1 MHILSV
7 DFGTSSVKLSVV
19 DDQLNILDSAKVS
32 YQIRVTN
39 GDWIELDGDV
49 VFDAMLEGIRKLS
62 KYADSIELI
71 GFDTFSPS
79 MTFMALDGNA
89 LHPIL
94 THLDRRSKEQT
105 QEILRV
111 MGKEKFQSITGIQP
125 FTGGASITSALW
137 MKEKRPDVFVPA
149 CKIGHLNTYIYKRLT
164 GVFATDPT
172 NASMTG
178 MYNTVTGA
186 GWSEEICNT
195 FGIPMKKLPPIYE
208 AGSVLGGLKPEVANK
223 CGLRAW
229 IPVALG
235 GNDAATAQVGAGNTS
250 SGEILNISGSSEMVS
265 ILSDTP
271 MVNDKYYLRC
281 SATPG
286 LWQIFAITASG
297 FAIDWFREE
306 FYKDMDART
315 FFDKEMPDVIANNL
329 NTTEVGFLPYIAGD
343 RQSLEPKRGAFTG
356 LTLQAT
362 RKDFL
367 AAIFLGIHEPI
378 KQTIALADEFL
389 KLNKTIKLTGGMVDD
404 AFLSIK
410 HKLFPGYDFKVKPDC
425 PVLGN
430 VILALKGLKRAE
442 SGKES

>member
-1 MHILSV
+1 MNVLSV
-7 DFGTSSVKLSVV
+7 DFGTSSVKISVV
-19 DDQLNILDSAKVS
+19 DDRLNILDSAKVS

-49 VFDAMLEGIRKLS
+49 VFDAMLEGIRKLG

-79 MTFMALDGNA
+79 MTFMAEDGTA
-89 LHPIL
+89 LHPVL

-105 QEILRV
+105 KEILRV

-125 FTGGASITSALW
+125 FTGGASVTSALW
-137 MKEKRPDVFVPA
+137 MKENRPDVFDPA
-149 CKIGHLNTYIYKRLT
+149 YKLGHLNTYIYKRLT

-178 MYNTVTGA
+178 MYNTVTGD
-186 GWSEEICNT
+186 GWSKEICET
-195 FGIPMKKLPPIYE
+195 FGIPMEKLPPIYE
-208 AGSVLGGLKPEVANK
+208 SGSILGTLLPEVAEK
-223 CGLRAW
+223 CRLKAG
-229 IPVALG
+229 IPVGLG
-235 GNDAATAQVGAGNTS
+235 GNDAATAQVGAGNTR

-265 ILSDTP
+265 ILSNTP
-271 MVNDKYYLRC
+271 KVNDKYYLRC

-315 FFDKEMPDVIANNL
+315 FFDKEMPDVIANHL
-329 NTTEVGFLPYIAGD
+329 DSTEVGFLPYLAGD

-367 AAIFLGIHEPI
+367 AAIFLGIHDPI
-378 KQTIALADEFL
+378 LDTIRLAEEFL
-389 KLNKTIKLTGGMVDD
+389 TLNKTVKLTGGMVDD

-410 HKLFPGYDFKVKPDC
+410 HKLFPGYDFKVKLDC

-430 VILALKGLKRAE
+430 VVLALQGLERWK
-442 SGKES
+442 KEEN

>member
-19 DDQLNILDSAKVS
+19 DDRLNILDSAKVS
-32 YQIRVTN
+32 YQISVTN
-39 GDWIELDGDV
+39 GDWIELDGRV

-62 KYADSIELI
+62 RYTGSIELI

-79 MTFMALDGNA
+79 MTFMDEEGNA
-89 LHPIL
+89 LHPVL

-105 QEILRV
+105 KEILRV

-125 FTGGASITSALW
+125 FTGGASVTSALW
-137 MKEKRPDVFVPA
+137 MKENRPDVFEPA
-149 CKIGHLNTYIYKRLT
+149 YRLGHLNTYIYKRLT

-178 MYNTVTGA
+178 MYNTVTGK
-186 GWSEEICNT
+186 GWSEEICT
-195 FGIPMKKLPPIYE
+195 IFGIPMEKLPPIVE
-208 AGSVLGGLKPEVANK
+208 AGSVLGGLRPEIAAL
-223 CGLRAW
+223 CGLKAG

-235 GNDAATAQVGAGNTS
+235 GNDAATAQVGAGNS
-250 SGEILNISGSSEMVS
+250 HSGDILNISGSSEMVS

-271 MVNDKYYLRC
+271 KVNDKYYLRC

-315 FFDKEMPDVIANNL
+315 FFDKEMPEVIANHL
-329 NTTEVGFLPYIAGD
+329 GSTEVGFLPYLAGD

-362 RKDFL
+362 RRDFL
-367 AAIFLGIHEPI
+367 AAIFIGIHEPI
-378 KQTIALADEFL
+378 LETIRLAEAFL
-389 KLNKTIKLTGGMVDD
+389 PLNKTVKLTGGMVDD

-410 HKLFPGYDFKVKPDC
+410 HRLFPGYGFEVKPDC
-425 PVLGN
+425 PILGN
-430 VILALKGLKRAE
+430 AVLALKGLERSK
-442 SGKES
+442 SV

>member
-19 DDQLNILDSAKVS
+19 DDQLNILDSSKVS

-39 GDWIELDGDV
+39 GDWVELDGDV

-79 MTFMALDGNA
+79 MTFMDEEGNA
-89 LHPIL
+89 LHPVL

-111 MGKEKFQSITGIQP
+111 MGKETFQSITGIQP

-137 MKEKRPDVFVPA
+137 MKENRPDVFNRA
-149 CKIGHLNTYIYKRLT
+149 FKLGHLNTYIYKRLT

-178 MYNTVTGA
+178 MYNTVTGT
-186 GWSEEICNT
+186 GWSRDICGT
-195 FGIPMKKLPPIYE
+195 FGIPEEMLPPIYE
-208 AGSVLGGLKPEVANK
+208 AGSVLGGLKPEIAAQ
-223 CGLRAW
+223 CGLKPG

-235 GNDAATAQVGAGNTS
+235 GNDAATAQVGAGNTH

-271 MVNDKYYLRC
+271 KVNDKYYLRR

-306 FYKDMDART
+306 FYKDMDACT
-315 FFDKEMPDVIANNL
+315 FFDKEMPAVIANNL

-362 RKDFL
+362 RRDFL
-367 AAIFLGIHEPI
+367 AAIFVGIHEPI
-378 KQTIALADEFL
+378 QETLRLAEEFL
-389 KLNKTIKLTGGMVDD
+389 PLNKTIKLTGGMVDD
-404 AFLSIK
+404 AFLNIK
-410 HKLFPGYDFKVKPDC
+410 YKLFPSYTFEVKPDC

-430 VILALKGLKRAE
+430 VILALEGLKRAE
-442 SGKES
+442 AGKES

>member
-1 MHILSV
+1 MNILSV

-19 DDQLNILDSAKVS
+19 DEQLNILDSAKVS

-62 KYADSIELI
+62 AYAGSIGVI

-79 MTFMALDGNA
+79 MTFMDEDGNA
-89 LHPIL
+89 LHPVL
-94 THLDRRSKEQT
+94 THLDRRSKAQT
-105 QEILRV
+105 QEILQV
-111 MGKEKFQSITGIQP
+111 MGKDAFQKITGIQP
-125 FTGGASITSALW
+125 FTGGASVTSVLW
-137 MKEKRPDVFVPA
+137 MKENRPDVFSRA
-149 CKIGHLNTYIYKRLT
+149 YRLGHLNTYIYKRLT

-178 MYNTVTGA
+178 MYNTVTGN
-186 GWSEEICNT
+186 GWSKEICST
-195 FGIPMKKLPPIYE
+195 FGIPMEKLPEIVE
-208 AGSVLGGLKPEVANK
+208 TGTILGGLKKEVADA
-223 CGLRAW
+223 CGLKEGT
-229 IPVALG
+229 PVAFG
-235 GNDAATAQVGAGNTS
+235 GNDAATAQIGAGNRR

-271 MVNDKYYLRC
+271 KVNDKYYLRC

-315 FFDKEMPDVIANNL
+315 FFDKEMPDVIAHNL
-329 NTTEVGFLPYIAGD
+329 NTTEVGFLPYLAGD

-378 KQTIALADEFL
+378 LQTIRLAEEFL
-389 KLNKTIKLTGGMVDD
+389 TLDKTIKLTGGMVDD

-410 HKLFPGYDFKVKPDC
+410 HKLFPDYRFQVKLDC

-430 VILALKGLKRAE
+430 AVLAMEGLKKAGR
-442 SGKES
+442 

>member
-1 MHILSV
+1 MNILSV

-19 DDQLNILDSAKVS
+19 DEQLNILDSAKVS

-62 KYADSIELI
+62 AYAGSIGVI

-79 MTFMALDGNA
+79 MTFMDEDGNA
-89 LHPIL
+89 LHPVL
-94 THLDRRSKEQT
+94 THLDRRSKAQT
-105 QEILRV
+105 QEILQV
-111 MGKEKFQSITGIQP
+111 MGKDAFQKITGIQP
-125 FTGGASITSALW
+125 FTGGASGTSVLW
-137 MKEKRPDVFVPA
+137 MKENRPDVFDRA
-149 CKIGHLNTYIYKRLT
+149 YRLGHLNTYIYNRLT

-178 MYNTVTGA
+178 MYNTVTGN
-186 GWSEEICNT
+186 GWSKEICST
-195 FGIPMKKLPPIYE
+195 FGIPMEKLPEIVQT
-208 AGSVLGGLKPEVANK
+208 GTILGGLKKEVADA
-223 CGLRAW
+223 CGLNEGT
-229 IPVALG
+229 PVAFG
-235 GNDAATAQVGAGNTS
+235 GNDAATAQIGAGNRR

-271 MVNDKYYLRC
+271 KVNDKYYLRC

-315 FFDKEMPDVIANNL
+315 FFDKEMPDVIAHNL
-329 NTTEVGFLPYIAGD
+329 NTTEVGFLPYLAGY

-378 KQTIALADEFL
+378 LQTIRLAEEFL
-389 KLNKTIKLTGGMVDD
+389 TLDKTIKLTGGMVDD

-410 HKLFPGYDFKVKPDC
+410 HKLFPDYRFQVKLDC

-430 VILALKGLKRAE
+430 AVLAMEGLKKAGR
-442 SGKES
+442 

>member
-1 MHILSV
+1 MNILSV

-19 DDQLNILDSAKVS
+19 DEQLNILDSAKVS

-62 KYADSIELI
+62 AYAGSIGVI

-79 MTFMALDGNA
+79 MTFMDEDGSA
-89 LHPIL
+89 LHPVL
-94 THLDRRSKEQT
+94 THLDRRSKAQT
-105 QEILRV
+105 QEILQV
-111 MGKEKFQSITGIQP
+111 MGKDAFQKITGIQP
-125 FTGGASITSALW
+125 FTGGASVTSVLW
-137 MKEKRPDVFVPA
+137 MKENRPDVFDRA
-149 CKIGHLNTYIYKRLT
+149 YRLGHLNTYIYKRLT

-178 MYNTVTGA
+178 MYNTVTGN
-186 GWSEEICNT
+186 GWSKEICST
-195 FGIPMKKLPPIYE
+195 FGIPMEKLPEIVQS
-208 AGSVLGGLKPEVANK
+208 GSILGGLKKEVADA
-223 CGLRAW
+223 CGLKEGT
-229 IPVALG
+229 PVAFG
-235 GNDAATAQVGAGNTS
+235 GNDAATAQIGAGNRR

-271 MVNDKYYLRC
+271 KVNDKYYLRC

-315 FFDKEMPDVIANNL
+315 FFDKEMPDVIAHNL
-329 NTTEVGFLPYIAGD
+329 NTTEVGFLPYLAGD

-378 KQTIALADEFL
+378 LQTIRLAEEFL
-389 KLNKTIKLTGGMVDD
+389 TLDKTIKLTGGMVDD

-410 HKLFPGYDFKVKPDC
+410 HKLFPDYRFQVKLDC

-430 VILALKGLKRAE
+430 AVLAMEGLKKAGR
-442 SGKES
+442 

>member
-1 MHILSV
+1 MNILSV

-19 DDQLNILDSAKVS
+19 DEQLNILDSAKVS

-62 KYADSIELI
+62 AYAGSIGVI

-79 MTFMALDGNA
+79 MTFMDEDGNA
-89 LHPIL
+89 LHPVL
-94 THLDRRSKEQT
+94 THLDRRSKAQT
-105 QEILRV
+105 QEILQV
-111 MGKEKFQSITGIQP
+111 MGKDAFQKITGIQP
-125 FTGGASITSALW
+125 FTGGASVTSVLW
-137 MKEKRPDVFVPA
+137 MKENRPDVFDRA
-149 CKIGHLNTYIYKRLT
+149 YRLGHLNTYIYKRLT

-178 MYNTVTGA
+178 MYNTVTGN
-186 GWSEEICNT
+186 GWSKEICST
-195 FGIPMKKLPPIYE
+195 FGIPMEKLPEIVQT
-208 AGSVLGGLKPEVANK
+208 GTILGGLKKEVADA
-223 CGLRAW
+223 CGLKEGT
-229 IPVALG
+229 PVAFG
-235 GNDAATAQVGAGNTS
+235 GNDAATAQIGAGNRC

-271 MVNDKYYLRC
+271 KVNDKYYLRC

-315 FFDKEMPDVIANNL
+315 FFDKEMPDVIAHNL
-329 NTTEVGFLPYIAGD
+329 NTTEVGFLPYLAGD

-378 KQTIALADEFL
+378 LQTIRLAEEFL
-389 KLNKTIKLTGGMVDD
+389 TLNKTIKLTGGMVDD

-410 HKLFPGYDFKVKPDC
+410 HKLFPDYRFQVKLDC

-430 VILALKGLKRAE
+430 AVLAMEGLKKAGR
-442 SGKES
+442 

>member
-1 MHILSV
+1 MNILSV

-19 DDQLNILDSAKVS
+19 DEQLNILDSAKVS

-62 KYADSIELI
+62 AYAGSIGVI

-79 MTFMALDGNA
+79 MTFMDEDGNA
-89 LHPIL
+89 LHPVL
-94 THLDRRSKEQT
+94 THLDRRSKAQT
-105 QEILRV
+105 QEILQV
-111 MGKEKFQSITGIQP
+111 MGKDAFQKITGIQP
-125 FTGGASITSALW
+125 FTGGASVTSVLW
-137 MKEKRPDVFVPA
+137 MKENRPDVFDRA
-149 CKIGHLNTYIYKRLT
+149 YRLGHLNTYIYKRLT

-178 MYNTVTGA
+178 MYNTVTGN
-186 GWSEEICNT
+186 GWSKEICST
-195 FGIPMKKLPPIYE
+195 FGIPMEKLPEIVQT
-208 AGSVLGGLKPEVANK
+208 GTILGGLKKEVADA
-223 CGLRAW
+223 CGLKEGT
-229 IPVALG
+229 PVAFG
-235 GNDAATAQVGAGNTS
+235 GNDAATAQIGAGNRR

-271 MVNDKYYLRC
+271 KVNDKYYLRC

-297 FAIDWFREE
+297 FAIDRFREE

-315 FFDKEMPDVIANNL
+315 FFDKEMPDVIAHNL
-329 NTTEVGFLPYIAGD
+329 NTTEVGFLPYLAGV

-378 KQTIALADEFL
+378 LQTIRLAEEFL
-389 KLNKTIKLTGGMVDD
+389 TLDKTIKLTGGMVDD

-410 HKLFPGYDFKVKPDC
+410 HKLFPDYRFQVKLDC

-430 VILALKGLKRAE
+430 AVLAMEGLKKAGR
-442 SGKES
+442 

>member
-1 MHILSV
+1 MNILSV

-19 DDQLNILDSAKVS
+19 DEQLNILDSAKVS

-62 KYADSIELI
+62 AYAGSIGVI

-79 MTFMALDGNA
+79 MTFMDEDGNA
-89 LHPIL
+89 LHPVL
-94 THLDRRSKEQT
+94 THLDRRSKAQT
-105 QEILRV
+105 QEILQV
-111 MGKEKFQSITGIQP
+111 MGKDAFQKITGIQP
-125 FTGGASITSALW
+125 FTGGASVTSVLW
-137 MKEKRPDVFVPA
+137 MKENRPDVFDRA
-149 CKIGHLNTYIYKRLT
+149 YRLGHLNTYIYKRLT
-164 GVFATDPT
+164 GVFAIDPT

-178 MYNTVTGA
+178 MYNTVTGN
-186 GWSEEICNT
+186 GWSKEICST
-195 FGIPMKKLPPIYE
+195 FGIPMEKLPEIVQT
-208 AGSVLGGLKPEVANK
+208 GTILGGLKKEVADA
-223 CGLRAW
+223 CGLKEGT
-229 IPVALG
+229 PVAFG
-235 GNDAATAQVGAGNTS
+235 GNDAATAQIGAGNRR

-271 MVNDKYYLRC
+271 KVNDKYYLRC

-315 FFDKEMPDVIANNL
+315 FFDKEMPDVIAHNL
-329 NTTEVGFLPYIAGD
+329 NTTEVGFLPYLAGD

-378 KQTIALADEFL
+378 LQTIRLAEEFL
-389 KLNKTIKLTGGMVDD
+389 TLDKTIKLTGGMVDD

-410 HKLFPGYDFKVKPDC
+410 HKLFPDYRFQVKLDC

-430 VILALKGLKRAE
+430 AVLAMEGLKKAGR
-442 SGKES
+442 

>member
-1 MHILSV
+1 MNILSV

-19 DDQLNILDSAKVS
+19 DEQLNILDSAKVS

-62 KYADSIELI
+62 AYAGSIGVI

-79 MTFMALDGNA
+79 MTFMDEDGNA
-89 LHPIL
+89 LHPVL
-94 THLDRRSKEQT
+94 THLDRRSKAQT
-105 QEILRV
+105 QEILQV
-111 MGKEKFQSITGIQP
+111 MGKDAFQKITGIQL
-125 FTGGASITSALW
+125 FTGGASVTSVLW
-137 MKEKRPDVFVPA
+137 MKENRPDVFDRA
-149 CKIGHLNTYIYKRLT
+149 YRLGHLNTYIYKRLT

-178 MYNTVTGA
+178 MYNTVTGN
-186 GWSEEICNT
+186 GWSKEICST
-195 FGIPMKKLPPIYE
+195 FGIPMEKLPEIVQT
-208 AGSVLGGLKPEVANK
+208 GTILGGLKKEVADA
-223 CGLRAW
+223 CGLKEGT
-229 IPVALG
+229 PVAFG
-235 GNDAATAQVGAGNTS
+235 GNDAATAQIGAGNRR

-271 MVNDKYYLRC
+271 KVNDKYYLRC

-315 FFDKEMPDVIANNL
+315 FFDKEMPDVIAHNL
-329 NTTEVGFLPYIAGD
+329 NTTEVGFLPYLAGD

-378 KQTIALADEFL
+378 LQTIRLAEEFL
-389 KLNKTIKLTGGMVDD
+389 TLDKTIKLTGGMVDD

-410 HKLFPGYDFKVKPDC
+410 HKLFPDYRFQVKLDC

-430 VILALKGLKRAE
+430 AVLAMEGLKKAGR
-442 SGKES
+442 

>member
-1 MHILSV
+1 MNILSV

-19 DDQLNILDSAKVS
+19 DEQLNILDSAKVS

-62 KYADSIELI
+62 AYAGSIGVI

-79 MTFMALDGNA
+79 MTFMDEDGNA
-89 LHPIL
+89 LHPVL
-94 THLDRRSKEQT
+94 THLDRRSKAQT
-105 QEILRV
+105 QEILQV
-111 MGKEKFQSITGIQP
+111 MGKDAFQKITGIQP
-125 FTGGASITSALW
+125 FTGGASVTSVLW
-137 MKEKRPDVFVPA
+137 MKENCPDVFDRA
-149 CKIGHLNTYIYKRLT
+149 YRLGHLNTYIYKRLT

-178 MYNTVTGA
+178 MYNTVTGN
-186 GWSEEICNT
+186 GWSKEICST
-195 FGIPMKKLPPIYE
+195 FGIPMEKLPEIVQT
-208 AGSVLGGLKPEVANK
+208 GTILGGLKKEVADA
-223 CGLRAW
+223 CGLKEGT
-229 IPVALG
+229 PVAFG
-235 GNDAATAQVGAGNTS
+235 GNDAATAQIGAGNRR

-271 MVNDKYYLRC
+271 KVNDKYYLRC

-315 FFDKEMPDVIANNL
+315 FFDKEMPDVIAHNL
-329 NTTEVGFLPYIAGD
+329 NTTEVGFLPYLAGD

-378 KQTIALADEFL
+378 LQTIRLAEEFL
-389 KLNKTIKLTGGMVDD
+389 TLDKTIKLTGGMVDD

-410 HKLFPGYDFKVKPDC
+410 HKLFPDYRFQVKLDC

-430 VILALKGLKRAE
+430 AVLAMEGLKKAGR
-442 SGKES
+442 

>member
-1 MHILSV
+1 MQILSV

-19 DDQLNILDSAKVS
+19 DDKLNILSSAKVS
-32 YQIRVTN
+32 YQISVTN
-39 GDWIELDGDV
+39 GDWVELDGRV
-49 VFDAMLEGIRKLS
+49 VFDAMMKGIHQLS
-62 KYADSIELI
+62 QYAETIELI

-79 MTFMALDGNA
+79 MTFMDEEGNA
-89 LHPIL
+89 LHPVL

-105 QEILRV
+105 KEILRV

-137 MKEKRPDVFVPA
+137 MKENRPDVFNA
-149 CKIGHLNTYIYKRLT
+149 AHQLGHLNTYIYKRLT

-178 MYNTVTGA
+178 MYNTVTGD
-186 GWSEEICNT
+186 GWSKEICQT
-195 FGIPMKKLPPIYE
+195 FGIPMEMLPPIYE
-208 AGSVLGGLKPEVANK
+208 AGSILGGLKPEIAAQ
-223 CGLRAW
+223 CGLKAG

-235 GNDAATAQVGAGNTS
+235 GNDAATAQVGAGNTH
-250 SGEILNISGSSEMVS
+250 SGDILNISGSSEMVS

-271 MVNDKYYLRC
+271 KVNDKYYLRR

-306 FYKDMDART
+306 FYKDMDEYT
-315 FFDKEMPDVIANNL
+315 FFKKEMPVVINHNL
-329 NTTEVGFLPYIAGD
+329 TTTEVGFLPYLAGD

-356 LTLQAT
+356 LTLQST
-362 RKDFL
+362 RRDFL

-378 KQTIALADEFL
+378 QETLRLAEEFL
-389 KLNKTIKLTGGMVDD
+389 SLNKTIKLTGGMVDD
-404 AFLSIK
+404 AFLTIK
-410 HKLFPGYDFKVKPDC
+410 YKLFPSYTFEVKPDC
-425 PVLGN
+425 PILGN
-430 VILALKGLKRAE
+430 AVLAMEGLKRAE
-442 SGKES
+442 TEKER

>member
-1 MHILSV
+1 MKVLSV

-32 YQIRVTN
+32 YQLRVTN

-49 VFDAMLEGIRKLS
+49 LFDAMLEGIRKLD
-62 KYADSIELI
+62 KHAAEIELI

-79 MTFMALDGNA
+79 MTFMDAEGNA
-89 LHPIL
+89 LHPVL

-125 FTGGASITSALW
+125 FTGGASVTSVLW
-137 MKEKRPDVFVPA
+137 MKENRPDVFEPA
-149 CKIGHLNTYIYKRLT
+149 VKLGHLNTYIYKRLT
-164 GVFATDPT
+164 GVWATDPT

-178 MYNTVTGA
+178 MYETVTGK
-186 GWSEEICNT
+186 GWSEEICGA
-195 FGIPMKKLPPIYE
+195 FGIPMEKLPPILE
-208 AGSVLGGLKPEVANK
+208 AGTVAGSLKPEVAEA
-223 CGLRAW
+223 CGLKAG

-235 GNDAATAQVGAGNTS
+235 GNDAATAQVGAGNTK

-271 MVNDKYYLRC
+271 KVNDKYYLRC

-297 FAIDWFREE
+297 FALDWFREE

-315 FFDKEMPDVIANNL
+315 FFDKEMPDVIAHNL

-367 AAIFLGIHEPI
+367 AAIFLGIHQPI
-378 KQTIALADEFL
+378 QETIALAEEFL
-389 KLNKTIKLTGGMVDD
+389 TLNKTIKLTGGMVDD
-404 AFLSIK
+404 AFLQIK
-410 HKLFPGYDFKVKPDC
+410 HKLFPGYEFTVKPDC

-430 VILALKGLKRAE
+430 VVLALEGLKRA
-442 SGKES
+442 K

>member
-1 MHILSV
+1 MNILSV

-19 DDQLNILDSAKVS
+19 DEQLNILDSAKVS

-62 KYADSIELI
+62 AYAGSIGVI

-79 MTFMALDGNA
+79 MTFMDEDGNA
-89 LHPIL
+89 LHPVL
-94 THLDRRSKEQT
+94 THLDRRSKAQT
-105 QEILRV
+105 QEILQV
-111 MGKEKFQSITGIQP
+111 MGKDAFQKITGIQP
-125 FTGGASITSALW
+125 FTGGASVTSVLW
-137 MKEKRPDVFVPA
+137 MKENRPDVFDRA
-149 CKIGHLNTYIYKRLT
+149 YRLGHLNTYIYKRLT

-178 MYNTVTGA
+178 MYNTVTGN
-186 GWSEEICNT
+186 GWSKEICST
-195 FGIPMKKLPPIYE
+195 FGIPMEKLPEIVQT
-208 AGSVLGGLKPEVANK
+208 GTILGGLKKEVADA
-223 CGLRAW
+223 CGLNEGT
-229 IPVALG
+229 PVAFG
-235 GNDAATAQVGAGNTS
+235 GNDAATAQIGAGNRR

-271 MVNDKYYLRC
+271 KVNDKYYLRC

-315 FFDKEMPDVIANNL
+315 FFDKEMPDVIAHNL
-329 NTTEVGFLPYIAGD
+329 NTTEVGFLPYLAGD

-378 KQTIALADEFL
+378 LQTIRLAEEFL
-389 KLNKTIKLTGGMVDD
+389 TLDKTIKLTGGMVDD

-410 HKLFPGYDFKVKPDC
+410 HKLFPDYRFQVKLDC

-430 VILALKGLKRAE
+430 AVLAMEGLKKAGR
-442 SGKES
+442 

>member
-1 MHILSV
+1 MNILSV

-19 DDQLNILDSAKVS
+19 SDALEILDSAKVS

-39 GDWIELDGDV
+39 GDWIELDSAV
-49 VFDAMLEGIRKLS
+49 VFDAMLEGIRKLG
-62 KYADSIELI
+62 KYADTIGLI

-79 MTFMALDGNA
+79 MTFMDEDGNA
-89 LHPIL
+89 LHPTL

-111 MGKEKFQSITGIQP
+111 MGKERFQQITGIQP
-125 FTGGASITSALW
+125 FTGGASVTSVLW
-137 MKEKRPDVFVPA
+137 MKENRPDVFDPTY
-149 CKIGHLNTYIYKRLT
+149 KLGHFNTYIYKRLT

-178 MYNTVTGA
+178 MFNTVTRD
-186 GWSEEICNT
+186 GWSEEICST
-195 FGIPMKKLPPIYE
+195 FGIPMEKLPEIHE
-208 AGSVLGGLKPEVANK
+208 AGTVLGTLLPEVAAA
-223 CGLRAW
+223 CGLKAG

-235 GNDAATAQVGAGNTS
+235 GNDAATAQVGAGNTR
-250 SGEILNISGSSEMVS
+250 SGQILNISGSSEMVT

-271 MVNDKYYLRC
+271 KVNDKYYLRC

-297 FAIDWFREE
+297 FALDWFREE
-306 FYKDMDART
+306 FYKDMDVRT
-315 FFDKEMPDVIANNL
+315 FFDKEMPDVIANHL
-329 NTTEVGFLPYIAGD
+329 DTTEVGFLPYLAGD

-356 LTLQAT
+356 LTLQST

-378 KQTIALADEFL
+378 KETIRLAEEFL
-389 KLNKTIKLTGGMVDD
+389 ALDPTVKLTGGMVDD

-410 HKLFPGYDFKVKPDC
+410 HKLFPGYTFTVKPDC
-425 PVLGN
+425 PILGN
-430 VILALKGLKRAE
+430 VVLALQGLEAANR
-442 SGKES
+442 

>member
-1 MHILSV
+1 MNILSV

-19 DDQLNILDSAKVS
+19 DEQLNILDSAKVS

-62 KYADSIELI
+62 AYAGSIGVI

-79 MTFMALDGNA
+79 MTFMDEDGNA
-89 LHPIL
+89 LHPVL
-94 THLDRRSKEQT
+94 THLDRRSKAQT
-105 QEILRV
+105 QEILQV
-111 MGKEKFQSITGIQP
+111 MGKDAFQKITGIQP
-125 FTGGASITSALW
+125 FTGGASVTSVLW
-137 MKEKRPDVFVPA
+137 MKETRPDVFDRA
-149 CKIGHLNTYIYKRLT
+149 YRLGHLNTYIYKRLT

-178 MYNTVTGA
+178 MYNTVTGN
-186 GWSEEICNT
+186 GWSKEICST
-195 FGIPMKKLPPIYE
+195 FGIPMEKLPEIVQT
-208 AGSVLGGLKPEVANK
+208 GTILGGLKKEVADA
-223 CGLRAW
+223 CGLKEGT
-229 IPVALG
+229 PVAFG
-235 GNDAATAQVGAGNTS
+235 GNDAATAQIGAGNRR

-271 MVNDKYYLRC
+271 KVNDKYYLRC

-315 FFDKEMPDVIANNL
+315 FFDKEMPDVIAHNL
-329 NTTEVGFLPYIAGD
+329 NTTEVGFLPYLAGD

-378 KQTIALADEFL
+378 LQTIRLAEEFL
-389 KLNKTIKLTGGMVDD
+389 TLDKTIKLTGGMVDD

-410 HKLFPGYDFKVKPDC
+410 HKLFPDYRFQVKLDC

-430 VILALKGLKRAE
+430 AVLAMEGLKKAGR
-442 SGKES
+442 

>member
-1 MHILSV
+1 MNILSV

-19 DDQLNILDSAKVS
+19 DEQLNILDSAKVS

-62 KYADSIELI
+62 AYAGSIGVI

-79 MTFMALDGNA
+79 MTFMDEDGNA
-89 LHPIL
+89 LHPVL
-94 THLDRRSKEQT
+94 THLDRRSKAQT
-105 QEILRV
+105 QEILQV
-111 MGKEKFQSITGIQP
+111 MGKDAFQKITGIQP
-125 FTGGASITSALW
+125 FTGGASVTSVLW
-137 MKEKRPDVFVPA
+137 MKENLPDVFDRA
-149 CKIGHLNTYIYKRLT
+149 YRLGHLNTYIYKRLT

-178 MYNTVTGA
+178 MYNTVTGN
-186 GWSEEICNT
+186 GWSKEICST
-195 FGIPMKKLPPIYE
+195 FGIPMEKLPEIVQT
-208 AGSVLGGLKPEVANK
+208 GTILGGLKKEVADA
-223 CGLRAW
+223 CGLKEGT
-229 IPVALG
+229 PVAFG
-235 GNDAATAQVGAGNTS
+235 GNDAATAQIGAGNRR

-271 MVNDKYYLRC
+271 KVNDKYYLRC

-315 FFDKEMPDVIANNL
+315 FFDKEMPDVIAHNL
-329 NTTEVGFLPYIAGD
+329 NTTEVGFLPYLAGD

-378 KQTIALADEFL
+378 LQTIRLAEEFL
-389 KLNKTIKLTGGMVDD
+389 TLDKTIKLTGGMVDD

-410 HKLFPGYDFKVKPDC
+410 HKLFPDYRFQVKLDC

-430 VILALKGLKRAE
+430 AVLAMEGLKKAGR
-442 SGKES
+442 

>member
-1 MHILSV
+1 MNILSV

-19 DDQLNILDSAKVS
+19 DEQLNILDSAKVS

-62 KYADSIELI
+62 AYAGSIGVI

-79 MTFMALDGNA
+79 MTFMDEDGNA
-89 LHPIL
+89 LHPVL
-94 THLDRRSKEQT
+94 THLDRRSKAQT
-105 QEILRV
+105 QEILQV
-111 MGKEKFQSITGIQP
+111 MGKDAFQKITGIQP
-125 FTGGASITSALW
+125 FTGGASVTSVLW
-137 MKEKRPDVFVPA
+137 MKENRPDVFDRA
-149 CKIGHLNTYIYKRLT
+149 YRLGHLNTYIYKRLT

-178 MYNTVTGA
+178 MYNTVTGN
-186 GWSEEICNT
+186 GWSKEICST
-195 FGIPMKKLPPIYE
+195 FGIPMEKLPEIVQT
-208 AGSVLGGLKPEVANK
+208 GTILGGLKKEVADA
-223 CGLRAW
+223 CGLKEGT
-229 IPVALG
+229 PVAFG
-235 GNDAATAQVGAGNTS
+235 GNDAATAQIGAGNRR

-271 MVNDKYYLRC
+271 KVNDKYYLRC

-315 FFDKEMPDVIANNL
+315 FFDKEMPDVIAHNL
-329 NTTEVGFLPYIAGD
+329 NTTEVGFLPYLAGD

-378 KQTIALADEFL
+378 LQTIRLAEEFL
-389 KLNKTIKLTGGMVDD
+389 TLDKTIKLTGGMVDD

-410 HKLFPGYDFKVKPDC
+410 HKLFPDYRFQVKLDC

-430 VILALKGLKRAE
+430 AVLAMEGLKKAGR
-442 SGKES
+442 

>member
-1 MHILSV
+1 MNILSV

-19 DDQLNILDSAKVS
+19 DEQLNILDSAKVS

-62 KYADSIELI
+62 AYAGSIGVI

-79 MTFMALDGNA
+79 MTFMDEDGNA
-89 LHPIL
+89 LHPVL
-94 THLDRRSKEQT
+94 THLDRRSKAQT
-105 QEILRV
+105 QEILQV
-111 MGKEKFQSITGIQP
+111 MGKDAFQKITGIQP
-125 FTGGASITSALW
+125 FTGGASVTSVLW
-137 MKEKRPDVFVPA
+137 MKENLPDVFDRA
-149 CKIGHLNTYIYKRLT
+149 YRLGHLNTYIYKRLT

-178 MYNTVTGA
+178 MYNTVTGN
-186 GWSEEICNT
+186 GWSKEICST
-195 FGIPMKKLPPIYE
+195 FGIPMEKLPEIVQT
-208 AGSVLGGLKPEVANK
+208 GTILGGLKKEVADA
-223 CGLRAW
+223 CGLNEGT
-229 IPVALG
+229 PVAFG
-235 GNDAATAQVGAGNTS
+235 GNDAATAQIGAGNRR

-271 MVNDKYYLRC
+271 KVNDKYYLRC

-315 FFDKEMPDVIANNL
+315 FFDKEMPDVIAHNL
-329 NTTEVGFLPYIAGD
+329 NTTEVGFLPYLAGD

-378 KQTIALADEFL
+378 LQTIRLAEEFL
-389 KLNKTIKLTGGMVDD
+389 TLDKTIKLTGGMVDD

-410 HKLFPGYDFKVKPDC
+410 HKLFPDYRFQVKLDC

-430 VILALKGLKRAE
+430 AVLAMEGLKKAGR
-442 SGKES
+442 

>member
-1 MHILSV
+1 MKILSV
-7 DFGTSSVKLSVV
+7 DFGTSSVKLSVL
-19 DDQLNILDSAKVS
+19 DDALNILDSAKVS

-39 GDWIELDGDV
+39 GDWVELDGEV
-49 VFDAMLEGIRKLS
+49 VFDAMLEGVRKLS
-62 KYADSIELI
+62 SYADDIELI

-79 MTFMALDGNA
+79 MTFMDEEGNA
-89 LHPIL
+89 LHPVL

-111 MGKEKFQSITGIQP
+111 MGKEKFQNITGIQP
-125 FTGGASITSALW
+125 FTGGASVTSALW
-137 MKEKRPDVFVPA
+137 MKENRPDVFGPA
-149 CKIGHLNTYIYKRLT
+149 AKLGHLNTYIYKRLT
-164 GVFATDPT
+164 GVWATDPT

-178 MYNTVTGA
+178 MYNTVSRD
-186 GWSEEICNT
+186 GWSEEICGT
-195 FGIPMKKLPPIYE
+195 FGIPMEKLPPIEE
-208 AGSVLGGLKPEVANK
+208 AGTVLGGLKADIAAA
-223 CGLRAW
+223 CGLKTG

-235 GNDAATAQVGAGNTS
+235 GNDAATAQVGAGNTR
-250 SGEILNISGSSEMVS
+250 SGEILNISGSSEMVT

-271 MVNDKYYLRC
+271 KFNDKYYLRC

-315 FFDKEMPDVIANNL
+315 FFDEEMPDVIEHNL

-378 KQTIALADEFL
+378 QETIRLAEEFL
-389 KLNKTIKLTGGMVDD
+389 ALNKTIKLTGGMVDE
-404 AFLSIK
+404 AFLQIK
-410 HKLFPGYDFKVKPDC
+410 HKLFPGYTFAVKPDC
-425 PVLGN
+425 PILGN
-430 VILALKGLKRAE
+430 AILALEGLKHR
-442 SGKES
+442 

>member
-1 MHILSV
+1 MNILSV

-19 DDQLNILDSAKVS
+19 DEQLNILDSAKVS

-62 KYADSIELI
+62 AYAGSIGVI

-79 MTFMALDGNA
+79 MTFMDEDGNA
-89 LHPIL
+89 LHPVL
-94 THLDRRSKEQT
+94 THLDRRSKAQT
-105 QEILRV
+105 QEILQV
-111 MGKEKFQSITGIQP
+111 MGKDAFQKITGIQP
-125 FTGGASITSALW
+125 FTGGASVTSVLW
-137 MKEKRPDVFVPA
+137 MKENRPDVFDRA
-149 CKIGHLNTYIYKRLT
+149 YRLGHLNTYIYKRLT

-178 MYNTVTGA
+178 MYNTVTGN
-186 GWSEEICNT
+186 GWSKEICST
-195 FGIPMKKLPPIYE
+195 FGIPMEKLPEIVQT
-208 AGSVLGGLKPEVANK
+208 GIILGGLKKEVADA
-223 CGLRAW
+223 CGLKEGT
-229 IPVALG
+229 PVAFG
-235 GNDAATAQVGAGNTS
+235 GNDAATAQIGAGNRR

-271 MVNDKYYLRC
+271 KVNDKYYLRC

-315 FFDKEMPDVIANNL
+315 FFDKEMPDVIAHNL
-329 NTTEVGFLPYIAGD
+329 NTTEVGFLPYLAGD

-378 KQTIALADEFL
+378 LQTIRLAEEFL
-389 KLNKTIKLTGGMVDD
+389 TLDKTIKLTGGMVDD

-410 HKLFPGYDFKVKPDC
+410 HKLFPDYRFQVKLDC

-430 VILALKGLKRAE
+430 AVLAMEGLKKAGR
-442 SGKES
+442 

>member
-1 MHILSV
+1 MNILSV

-19 DDQLNILDSAKVS
+19 DEQLNILDSAKVS

-62 KYADSIELI
+62 AYAGSIGVI

-79 MTFMALDGNA
+79 MTFMDEDGNA
-89 LHPIL
+89 LHPVL
-94 THLDRRSKEQT
+94 THLDRRSKAQT
-105 QEILRV
+105 QEILQV
-111 MGKEKFQSITGIQP
+111 MGKDAFQKITGIQP
-125 FTGGASITSALW
+125 FTGGASVTSVLW
-137 MKEKRPDVFVPA
+137 MKENRPVVFDRA
-149 CKIGHLNTYIYKRLT
+149 YRLGHLNTYIYKRLT

-178 MYNTVTGA
+178 MYNTVTGN
-186 GWSEEICNT
+186 GWSKEICST
-195 FGIPMKKLPPIYE
+195 FGVPMEKLPEIVQT
-208 AGSVLGGLKPEVANK
+208 GTILGGLKKEVADA
-223 CGLRAW
+223 CGLKEGT
-229 IPVALG
+229 PVAFG
-235 GNDAATAQVGAGNTS
+235 GNDAATAQIGAGNRR

-271 MVNDKYYLRC
+271 KVNDKYYLRC

-315 FFDKEMPDVIANNL
+315 FFDKEMPDVIAHNL
-329 NTTEVGFLPYIAGD
+329 NTTEVGFLPYLAGD

-378 KQTIALADEFL
+378 LQTIRLAEEFL
-389 KLNKTIKLTGGMVDD
+389 TLDKTIKLTGGMVDD

-410 HKLFPGYDFKVKPDC
+410 HKLFPDYRFQVKLDC

-430 VILALKGLKRAE
+430 AVLAMEGLKKAGR
-442 SGKES
+442 

>member
-1 MHILSV
+1 MNILSV

-19 DDQLNILDSAKVS
+19 DEQLNILDSAKVS

-62 KYADSIELI
+62 AYAGSIGVI

-79 MTFMALDGNA
+79 MTFMDEDGNA
-89 LHPIL
+89 LHPVL
-94 THLDRRSKEQT
+94 THLDRRSKAQT
-105 QEILRV
+105 QEILQV
-111 MGKEKFQSITGIQP
+111 MGKDTFQKITGIQP
-125 FTGGASITSALW
+125 FTGGASVTSVLW
-137 MKEKRPDVFVPA
+137 MKENRPDVFDRA
-149 CKIGHLNTYIYKRLT
+149 YRLGHLNTYIYKRLT

-178 MYNTVTGA
+178 MYNTVTGN
-186 GWSEEICNT
+186 GWSKEICST
-195 FGIPMKKLPPIYE
+195 FGIPMEKLPEIVQT
-208 AGSVLGGLKPEVANK
+208 GTILGGLKKEVADA
-223 CGLRAW
+223 CGLNEGT
-229 IPVALG
+229 PVAFG
-235 GNDAATAQVGAGNTS
+235 GNDAATAQIGAGNRR

-271 MVNDKYYLRC
+271 KVNDKYYLRC

-315 FFDKEMPDVIANNL
+315 FFDKEMPDVIAHNL
-329 NTTEVGFLPYIAGD
+329 NTTEVGFLPYLAGD

-378 KQTIALADEFL
+378 LQTIRLAEEFL
-389 KLNKTIKLTGGMVDD
+389 TLDKTIKLTGGMVDD

-410 HKLFPGYDFKVKPDC
+410 HKLFPDYRFQVKLDC

-430 VILALKGLKRAE
+430 AVLAMEGLKKAGR
-442 SGKES
+442 

>member
-19 DDQLNILDSAKVS
+19 DDRLNILDSAKVS
-32 YQIRVTN
+32 YQISVTN
-39 GDWIELDGDV
+39 GDWIELDGRV

-62 KYADSIELI
+62 QYAGSIELI

-79 MTFMALDGNA
+79 MTFMDEEGNA
-89 LHPIL
+89 LHPVL

-105 QEILRV
+105 KEILRV

-125 FTGGASITSALW
+125 FTGGASVTSALW
-137 MKEKRPDVFVPA
+137 MKENRPDVFEPA
-149 CKIGHLNTYIYKRLT
+149 YRLGHLNTYIYKRLT

-178 MYNTVTGA
+178 MYNTVSGK
-186 GWSEEICNT
+186 GWSEEICSA
-195 FGIPMKKLPPIYE
+195 FGIPMEKLPPIVE
-208 AGSVLGGLKPEVANK
+208 AGSVLGGLRPEVAVL
-223 CGLRAW
+223 CGLKAG

-235 GNDAATAQVGAGNTS
+235 GNDAATAQVGAGNS
-250 SGEILNISGSSEMVS
+250 RSGDILNISGSSEMVS

-271 MVNDKYYLRC
+271 RVNDKYYLRC

-315 FFDKEMPDVIANNL
+315 FFDKEMPAVIAENL
-329 NTTEVGFLPYIAGD
+329 GSTEVGFLPYLAGD

-362 RKDFL
+362 RRDFL
-367 AAIFLGIHEPI
+367 AAIFIGIHEPI
-378 KQTIALADEFL
+378 LETIRLAEAFL
-389 KLNKTIKLTGGMVDD
+389 PLNKTVKLTGGMVDD

-410 HKLFPGYDFKVKPDC
+410 HRLFPGYGFEVKPDC

-430 VILALKGLKRAE
+430 VVLALKGLERSK
-442 SGKES
+442 SV